1 MKKKH
6 SIFSYFSQF
15 LLFNLCFFGLQLL
28 LLYSHAESLISSIK
42 LPLPIYFEIIGTL
55 VIQFS
60 LYIII
65 SMIQALLL
73 IGILNRSWH
82 YFSTEQ
88 WQTIVWS
95 LFACAILSANAY
107 YFPLSVFSKLF
118 SPPIPEFI
126 FFNITLFFF
135 GLPGATLIKLLVLS
149 HDCSPIINSATH

>member
-1 MKKKH
+1 MIVIFITGILIVPQIINHEKKH
-6 SIFSYFSQF
+6 LIFAYFSQF

-88 WQTIVWS
+88 WQIIIWS

-126 FFNITLFFF
+126 F
-135 GLPGATLIKLLVLS
+135 
-149 HDCSPIINSATH
+149 